1 MNIYYLK
8 KFRKEAQR
16 AIKAR
21 YNPIALDTKYP
32 YNCTQNKSYIS
43 GSISKDLLELK
54 QKLLAYRRDYILAL
68 VEIVKGK
75 KLNKQL
81 AKL

>member
-16 AIKAR
+16 VIKAR
-21 YNPIALDTKYP
+21 YNPITLDTKYP
-32 YNCTQNKSYIS
+32 YDCTQNEFYIS
-43 GSISKDLLELK
+43 DSLSKDLPELK
-54 QKLLAYRRDYILAL
+54 RKLLAYRRDYILAL